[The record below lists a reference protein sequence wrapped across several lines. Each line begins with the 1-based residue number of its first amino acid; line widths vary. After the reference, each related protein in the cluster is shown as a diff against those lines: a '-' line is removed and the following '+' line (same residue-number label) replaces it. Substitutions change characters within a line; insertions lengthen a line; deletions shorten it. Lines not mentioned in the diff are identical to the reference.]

1 MFLYLTIDG
10 LTINKLW
17 GRFIIY
23 NPHQDSRRETPISL
37 IEGIVL
43 IGNIQLTTQ
52 VIKACLK
59 AKIPVFFLSKRWNY
73 FGKLDSIEVKNVEL
87 LYKQIQA
94 SMSEEISLS
103 YAKSIVYSKI
113 ENSRIMLMRWSRKY
127 SVDTS
132 NVNKSL
138 YEYSEK
144 VKNVNNIAVLRWIE
158 WIAAKSYYSA
168 YSKFI
173 QKPFYFK
180 GRNRRPPRDEV
191 NSMLSL
197 GYTLLA
203 QTIQMM
209 LDIYNIN
216 TQIWF
221 YHKPKDLRTLLVLDI
236 MEMFRARVVD
246 DMVIRVINKGSI
258 NLEHFIL
265 LEDEESRPVY
275 FTDEW
280 LPKFLN
286 EYYKTVFK
294 KKDDFNIRN
303 KFVKLKIIEQA
314 IEEFKK
320 SLSNGEFQYEGFK
333 IK

>member
-10 LTINKLW
+10 LTINKSG
-17 GRFIIY
+17 GRFVIY

-37 IEGIVL
+37 IEWIVL

-59 AKIPVFFLSKRWNY
+59 GKIPVFFLSKKWNY

-94 SMSEEISLS
+94 SMDEKVSLS
-103 YAKSIVYSKI
+103 YAKSIVYRKI
-113 ENSRIMLMRWSRKY
+113 ENSRIMLMRWSRTY
-127 SVDTS
+127 NVDTAHIS
-132 NVNKSL
+132 KKL

-144 VKNVNNIAVLRWIE
+144 VKDVINVAILRWIE
-158 WIAAKSYYSA
+158 WIAAKTYYSA

-173 QKPFYFK
+173 QKPFQFN

-221 YHKPKDLRTLLVLDI
+221 YHKPKDLRTLLVLDM

-246 DMVIRVINKGSI
+246 DMVIRVINKEAI
-258 NLEHFIL
+258 IPEHFIL
-265 LEDEESRPVY
+265 LEDEEARPVY

-303 KFVKLKIIEQA
+303 KFLRLKTIEKE
-314 IEEFKK
+314 IEIFKQ
-320 SLSNGEFQYEGFK
+320 SLSSGEFQYEGFK

>member
-10 LTINKLW
+10 LTINKSW
-17 GRFIIY
+17 GRFVIY
-23 NPHQDSRRETPISL
+23 NPHQDAKRETPISL

-73 FGKLDSIEVKNVEL
+73 FWKLDSIEIKNVEL
-87 LYKQIQA
+87 LYNQIQA
-94 SMSEEISLS
+94 SMDDKISFN
-103 YAKSIVYSKI
+103 YAKAIVYRKI
-113 ENSRIMLMRWSRKY
+113 ENSRIMLLRWSRFY
-127 SVDTS
+127 SVNTIDIS
-132 NVNKSL
+132 KSL
-138 YEYSEK
+138 YNYSK
-144 VKNVNNIAVLRWIE
+144 KIKDIDNIQSLRGME
-158 WIAAKSYYSA
+158 GVAAKTYYKWFA
-168 YSKFI
+168 RFI
-173 QKPFYFK
+173 QKPFEFK
-180 GRNRRPPRDEV
+180 GRNRRPPRDAV

-236 MEMFRARVVD
+236 MEMFRARIVD
-246 DMVIRVINKGSI
+246 DMIIRLINKNAIIS
-258 NLEHFIL
+258 EHFIVI
-265 LEDEESRPVY
+265 EDENPRPVY
-275 FTDEW
+275 FTDDG

-303 KFVKLKIIEQA
+303 KFLKLKIIEKE
-314 IEEFKK
+314 IEIFKQ
-320 SLSNGEFQYEGFK
+320 SLSSGEFQYEGFK